1 MLSPPPYDPL
11 ELPRFSDP
19 RWEGEGGAGGPE
31 EEEEEEEEEDEGSA
45 RSFERSRIKALADER
60 EAVQKKTFTKWVNSH
75 LAGGSH
81 LGDLYSDLRDGR
93 LLLRLLEGLSGETLP
108 RPTRGRM
115 RIHCLENVE
124 KALRFLRE
132 QRVHLENVGSHDIV
146 DGNPRLTLGLVWTII
161 LRFQIQDISVETGD
175 TRERKSAKDALLAW
189 CQMKTAGYPNVN
201 VQNFTTSWRD
211 GLAFCA
217 LIHRHRPELLDVAS
231 LRGANALHNLQSAFA
246 VAERELGVTRLLD
259 PEDVA
264 VEQPDERSVLTY
276 VAALYHHFSRMKAL
290 AVEGKRVGKVRDGHG
305 VDRRTQGDGRGTG
318 EHRDGHTDG
327 WLEREQEEE
336 GVDRWTD
343 GRPARWTAEP
353 REAEGLAGRYEA
365 QAAELLGWIQR
376 SLLLLTDRRLPRGIP
391 GLQGQLQAF
400 SAYRTTEK
408 PPAGCGVCRKGFGG
422 PQVGFWDRPKGFGIP
437 PVGFGASP
445 GSQGGFWGP
454 SVDFGVSCCRFED
467 KGSLEVLLFSL
478 RSRLRANNQRQF
490 VPREGTHSADINR
503 AWERLEKAEHGRE
516 LALRSEL
523 LRQQHLEQLA
533 ARFHR
538 KAALRE
544 SWLGDNQRLVAQ
556 DNFGGS
562 LGGVE
567 AALRKHEAIE
577 SDIAAYGSRVR
588 AVTAVAAE
596 LEAERYHDMGGI
608 ATRRDHVVSLWEAL
622 RAQVAA
628 RRERLRAH
636 LELQRLLRDLE
647 HLMGWMEEME
657 VRLQSRDFGQ
667 HLSQVDDLLQIHAL
681 VEGDVAAQAERVRSV
696 GAAAERFLGEG
707 GGYRPCPPEQLRAR
721 VAALEL
727 RYRGLSALSAQRRL
741 RLERSRRLWKFLW
754 DAGEEEAW
762 MREQERLLRCP
773 ELGRDLPGALRMLSQ
788 LEAIR
793 GALGGRAGPLEQLL
807 ERGRELL
814 AQGAPDGA
822 AGSPAGSTGGSAGP
836 MEATPGSAGSAAGST
851 GSAKPAE
858 STAGAAA
865 KSPGPPGPPGPPNA
879 STGRAAGPVESPPA
893 STEGPSPSA
902 SRAAERP
909 DGSPQ
914 PPEGCPEPTPGCP
927 DPAAAVSRRIREL
940 ESLWAALPAL
950 ARARERRLRAAAG
963 RFQLDAEAA
972 EAEAWLVATAR
983 RVAGPELGHDERSAG
998 MLERRLRELQDE
1010 IRRRGPAL
1018 AALREQALPADAA
1031 DVPDVVP
1038 GLAERLAELERRHRE
1053 LEARAELRRLE
1064 LRDALGLFAARSE
1077 ADACALWVGEREQWL
1092 LSMEIPERIEDLEV
1106 VQQRFETLE
1115 PELAALAARVA
1126 SVGRVTQELQGSG
1139 DRNRES
1145 ARETWE
1151 QLRDRWE
1158 RFRALCERKKA
1169 ALTAA
1174 LNIQN
1179 FRLECH
1185 ETRGWMREKTA
1196 AIEATRALGR
1206 DLAGI
1211 TALQGKLS
1219 GMGRDLDAIQGKLR
1233 ELRAEG
1239 EKLQGEQPE
1248 RAPEIRE
1255 GLAGLEAEWDAL
1267 RRCHRSR
1274 EESLG
1279 QARRLQGFLRDLAAL
1294 QAWLSRTRAAAGSE
1308 DVPASLAEAEGS
1320 LRQHES
1326 LRTEISHYGADY
1338 RSARSAGREVTR
1350 GQTDP
1355 QSLSLLQRLEALD
1368 TDWEELGQVWEKR
1381 QRLLAQAV
1389 AFHVFL
1395 RDAKQVEGTLG
1406 KQEHTLAHTEMPG
1419 TVPGAEAAVRRLEEF
1434 LAALDTGAE
1443 RVRALTDTGRKL
1455 LDEGG
1460 VHAEKVRE
1468 TVESVESR
1476 HQKIRESAQ
1485 ELLGRLRD
1493 NWELQKFL
1501 QDGQELTLWLNE
1513 KLPVA
1518 RDVSYEGTRDLQGKW
1533 QKHQAFAAELAA
1545 NRGWLEA
1552 LEKDGEQ
1559 LARARPALAGQ
1570 VTAPRQELR
1579 ALWAQVEAAAAAKGR
1594 GLAEAARAESCA
1606 QACAGLRSWLAGVRA
1621 QLRSGH
1627 CGQDLTSVG
1636 VLLTRHQLLETQAAL
1651 REQEVGALRA
1661 QAGGLSPG
1669 HPRSA
1674 GVQEQ
1679 VRDLEQQFRELR
1691 EPLRER
1697 GRSLAAAR
1705 ELHQF
1710 RRDLEDELLWV
1721 QERQALAVST
1731 DHGKDLPS
1739 VQLLLQKN
1747 ETLQKELQGRER
1759 RVTELL
1765 ERGVPGAGVPG
1776 SGVPGGVPGGVPA
1789 LREAWRELRAQAA
1802 RRQRRLE
1809 AALAAQRFL
1818 RDAAAAEAW
1827 LGERELHMLAQDKA
1841 KDEPGAQAMLSR
1853 HLGLEQELRDYGGT
1867 VELLAEQGRA
1877 MAASGHPDG
1886 WGQPGDTPGT
1896 AGMVPVSRD
1905 TPVPCP
1911 SARCPLRSLR
1921 PLSPCALSVL
1931 CCPLSPPSERL
1942 RARAAQVQRLYAG
1955 LCHLAGERRATL
1967 QGHHRLCQ
1975 LRRDLDD
1982 LEQWISEREVV
1993 AASRELGQDF
2003 EHVTLLRDKF
2013 REFSRDTGGLG
2024 QERVDAANAAAAALI
2039 AGGHPERAAVAQWQ
2053 AGLNEAWAELLELVA
2068 TRAQELA
2075 AAHDLQRFR
2084 RDARQVLAQLR
2095 DKARQVPEELGR
2107 DLRAAEGLE
2116 RQHRAFEHDVQAL
2129 SAQVTAVQEAAGRL
2143 AAAYAGPR
2151 AEELRAQEGAVAT
2164 AWAELRGRC
2173 QRRRRLLGDTVE
2185 QFRFL
2190 RAARD
2195 LRLWMDGMQ
2204 LQLQARERPRDVTA
2218 AELLIQQ
2225 HQGLRAELEA
2235 REGSFGACV
2244 AAATALLQRG
2254 HHDADKLSQE
2264 LAELQERRRDIGE
2277 HWQDKL
2283 EWLQTVLEVLVFGRD
2298 AATAEAWL
2306 ASREPLARAPELGSS
2321 LAEAETLLKRH
2332 QSFQKAAA
2340 AWDERFAALSRL
2352 TTLEEKEQRRRQEE
2366 EEEAARKLQ
2375 PPEPPPAQ
2383 DEVGGTPPVV
2393 PPESRD
2399 GGGGGEVQRA
2409 PTPQSRPAEAP
2420 ALNGIRPDSATGQ
2433 VPNGAQEGG
2442 PGPGGVAATL
2452 PPRAPPPP
2460 ETLEGG
2466 LCRKQELEAPGKRA
2480 TNRSWQSLYCVL
2492 RGGALSVFKDAR
2504 GAGAGVPYHG
2514 EPPPL
2519 RGARCHPAT
2528 AYRKR
2533 KHVFRLGLSDGK
2545 EFLFQAKD
2553 EADMALWL
2561 RGIEAAAGAALGPG
2575 GAPGGLGGP
2584 WGSPKGMSRAL
2595 SLPPVPPPAEG
2606 APRPREPKE
2615 REKRFSFFKK
2625 NK

>member
-1 MLSPPPYDPL
+1 
-11 ELPRFSDP
+11 
-19 RWEGEGGAGGPE
+19 
-31 EEEEEEEEEDEGSA
+31 
-45 RSFERSRIKALADER
+45 ER

-75 LAGGSH
+75 LAQGSH

-217 LIHRHRPELLDVAS
+217 LIHRHRPELLDVES

-290 AVEGKRVGKVRDGHG
+290 AVEGKRVGKV
-305 VDRRTQGDGRGTG
+305 
-318 EHRDGHTDG
+318 
-327 WLEREQEEE
+327 LE
-336 GVDRWTD
+336 
-343 GRPARWTAEP
+343 AA

-408 PPAGCGVCRKGFGG
+408 PP
-422 PQVGFWDRPKGFGIP
+422 
-437 PVGFGASP
+437 
-445 GSQGGFWGP
+445 
-454 SVDFGVSCCRFED
+454 RFED

-544 SWLGDNQRLVAQ
+544 TWLGDNQRLVAQ

-562 LGGVE
+562 LAGVE

-696 GAAAERFLGEG
+696 GAAPLPCPP
-707 GGYRPCPPEQLRAR
+707 GYRPCPPEQLRAR

-727 RYRGLSALSAQRRL
+727 RYRGLSALSEQRRL

-793 GALGGRAGPLEQLL
+793 GALGGRAGPLQQLL

-822 AGSPAGSTGGSAGP
+822 AGCSGT
-836 MEATPGSAGSAAGST
+836 TPGS
-851 GSAKPAE
+851 
-858 STAGAAA
+858 
-865 KSPGPPGPPGPPNA
+865 
-879 STGRAAGPVESPPA
+879 V
-893 STEGPSPSA
+893 
-902 SRAAERP
+902 
-909 DGSPQ
+909 
-914 PPEGCPEPTPGCP
+914 
-927 DPAAAVSRRIREL
+927 EL

-950 ARARERRLRAAAG
+950 AGARERRLRAAAG
-963 RFQLDAEAA
+963 RFQLEAEAA
-972 EAEAWLVATAR
+972 EAEAWLAAAAR
-983 RVAGPELGHDERSAG
+983 RVAGPELCRDERSAG
-998 MLERRLRELQDE
+998 MLERRLRELQE
-1010 IRRRGPAL
+1010 ELRRRGPAL
-1018 AALREQALPADAA
+1018 AALREQALPGDAA

-1038 GLAERLAELERRHRE
+1038 GLLERLAELERRHRE
-1053 LEARAELRRLE
+1053 LEERAELRRLE

-1158 RFRALCERKKA
+1158 RFRALTERKKV

-1174 LNIQN
+1174 LNIHN

-1248 RAPEIRE
+1248 RAAEIRE
-1255 GLAGLEAEWDAL
+1255 GLAALEAEWDAL

-1338 RSARSAGREVTR
+1338 RSARAAGREVTR

-1368 TDWEELGQVWEKR
+1368 ADWEELGRVWEKR

-1406 KQEHTLAHTEMPG
+1406 KQEHTLAHTEMPS

-1434 LAALDTGAE
+1434 LATLDTGTE

-1455 LDEGG
+1455 LEEGSI
-1460 VHAEKVRE
+1460 HAEKVRE

-1552 LEKDGEQ
+1552 LEKVGTGEK
-1559 LARARPALAGQ
+1559 RGENGIWEG
-1570 VTAPRQELR
+1570 ELR

-1679 VRDLEQQFRELR
+1679 VRELEQQFRELR

-1721 QERQALAVST
+1721 QERQALAMST

-1765 ERGVPGAGVPG
+1765 ERGVPGPG
-1776 SGVPGGVPGGVPA
+1776 
-1789 LREAWRELRAQAA
+1789 AWRELRAQAA

-1818 RDAAAAEAW
+1818 CDAAAAEAW
-1827 LGERELHMLAQDKA
+1827 LGERELHMMAQDKA

-1886 WGQPGDTPGT
+1886 
-1896 AGMVPVSRD
+1896 
-1905 TPVPCP
+1905 
-1911 SARCPLRSLR
+1911 
-1921 PLSPCALSVL
+1921 
-1931 CCPLSPPSERL
+1931 ERL
-1942 RARAAQVQRLYAG
+1942 RARAAQLQRLYAG
-1955 LCHLAGERRATL
+1955 LCHLAGDRRATL

-2039 AGGHPERAAVAQWQ
+2039 SGGHPERAAVAQWQ

-2075 AAHDLQRFR
+2075 AAHELQRFR

-2095 DKARQVPEELGR
+2095 AKARQLPEELGR
-2107 DLRAAEGLE
+2107 DLRGAEGLE

-2151 AEELRAQEGAVAT
+2151 AEELRAQEGAVAA

-2173 QRRRRLLGDTVE
+2173 QRRRRLLGDSVE

-2195 LRLWMDGMQ
+2195 LRLWMDGVH

-2235 REGSFGACV
+2235 REGSFGSCV

-2254 HHDADKLSQE
+2254 HHEADKLSQE

-2277 HWQDKL
+2277 RWQDKL

-2352 TTLEEKEQRRRQEE
+2352 TT
-2366 EEEAARKLQ
+2366 
-2375 PPEPPPAQ
+2375 
-2383 DEVGGTPPVV
+2383 GGVPCVPTPP
-2393 PPESRD
+2393 
-2399 GGGGGEVQRA
+2399 RA
-2409 PTPQSRPAEAP
+2409 PPTPQSRPPEPP
-2420 ALNGIRPDSATGQ
+2420 ALNGIRPDGAAGQ
-2433 VPNGAQEGG
+2433 VTPPDPPNPGVTPRPLCGTPPQPPPPPQVPRGAQDGG
-2442 PGPGGVAATL
+2442 PGPGGGAATL
-2452 PPRAPPPP
+2452 PPRTPPPP
-2460 ETLEGG
+2460 ETLEGA
-2466 LCRKQELEAPGKRA
+2466 LSRKQELEAAGKRA
-2480 TNRSWQSLYCVL
+2480 ANRSWQSLYCVL
-2492 RGGALSVFKDAR
+2492 RGGVLSVFKDAR
-2504 GAGAGVPYHG
+2504 GAGAGVPWHG
-2514 EPPPL
+2514 ETPTPL
-2519 RGARCHPAT
+2519 RGARCQPAT

-2533 KHVFRLGLSDGK
+2533 KH
-2545 EFLFQAKD
+2545 
-2553 EADMALWL
+2553 ADMALWL

-2575 GAPGGLGGP
+2575 GPREGSGVPGGP
-2584 WGSPKGMSRAL
+2584 PKGMSRAL

-2606 APRPREPKE
+2606 APRAREPKE

>member
-1 MLSPPPYDPL
+1 MSCRGL
-11 ELPRFSDP
+11 
-19 RWEGEGGAGGPE
+19 
-31 EEEEEEEEEDEGSA
+31 SA
-45 RSFERSRIKALADER
+45 RRGRSADEHEAAQKEKGGSQVGFGVSDER

-75 LAGGSH
+75 LAQGSH

-93 LLLRLLEGLSGETLP
+93 LLLRLLEGLSGETLVRIWGSDP
-108 RPTRGRM
+108 PCPT
-115 RIHCLENVE
+115 
-124 KALRFLRE
+124 
-132 QRVHLENVGSHDIV
+132 
-146 DGNPRLTLGLVWTII
+146 
-161 LRFQIQDISVETGD
+161 
-175 TRERKSAKDALLAW
+175 
-189 CQMKTAGYPNVN
+189 
-201 VQNFTTSWRD
+201 
-211 GLAFCA
+211 
-217 LIHRHRPELLDVAS
+217 
-231 LRGANALHNLQSAFA
+231 
-246 VAERELGVTRLLD
+246 
-259 PEDVA
+259 DVA

-290 AVEGKRVGKVRDGHG
+290 AVEGKRVGKV
-305 VDRRTQGDGRGTG
+305 
-318 EHRDGHTDG
+318 
-327 WLEREQEEE
+327 LE
-336 GVDRWTD
+336 
-343 GRPARWTAEP
+343 AA

-408 PPAGCGVCRKGFGG
+408 PPR
-422 PQVGFWDRPKGFGIP
+422 
-437 PVGFGASP
+437 
-445 GSQGGFWGP
+445 
-454 SVDFGVSCCRFED
+454 
-467 KGSLEVLLFSL
+467 
-478 RSRLRANNQRQF
+478 
-490 VPREGTHSADINR
+490 
-503 AWERLEKAEHGRE
+503 
-516 LALRSEL
+516 
-523 LRQQHLEQLA
+523 
-533 ARFHR
+533 
-538 KAALRE
+538 
-544 SWLGDNQRLVAQ
+544 
-556 DNFGGS
+556 
-562 LGGVE
+562 
-567 AALRKHEAIE
+567 IE

-727 RYRGLSALSAQRRL
+727 RYRGLSALSEQRRL

-793 GALGGRAGPLEQLL
+793 GLRLSIPGILGH
-807 ERGRELL
+807 
-814 AQGAPDGA
+814 
-822 AGSPAGSTGGSAGP
+822 
-836 MEATPGSAGSAAGST
+836 
-851 GSAKPAE
+851 
-858 STAGAAA
+858 
-865 KSPGPPGPPGPPNA
+865 
-879 STGRAAGPVESPPA
+879 
-893 STEGPSPSA
+893 
-902 SRAAERP
+902 
-909 DGSPQ
+909 
-914 PPEGCPEPTPGCP
+914 
-927 DPAAAVSRRIREL
+927 SRRSR
-940 ESLWAALPAL
+940 
-950 ARARERRLRAAAG
+950 
-963 RFQLDAEAA
+963 
-972 EAEAWLVATAR
+972 
-983 RVAGPELGHDERSAG
+983 
-998 MLERRLRELQDE
+998 
-1010 IRRRGPAL
+1010 
-1018 AALREQALPADAA
+1018 
-1031 DVPDVVP
+1031 
-1038 GLAERLAELERRHRE
+1038 
-1053 LEARAELRRLE
+1053 
-1064 LRDALGLFAARSE
+1064 
-1077 ADACALWVGEREQWL
+1077 
-1092 LSMEIPERIEDLEV
+1092 
-1106 VQQRFETLE
+1106 RFETLE

-1158 RFRALCERKKA
+1158 RFRALAERKKV

-1174 LNIQN
+1174 LNIHN

-1233 ELRAEG
+1233 ELRAEA

-1338 RSARSAGREVTR
+1338 RSARAAGREVTR
-1350 GQTDP
+1350 GQADP

-1368 TDWEELGQVWEKR
+1368 ADWEELGRVWEKR

-1434 LAALDTGAE
+1434 LAALDTGTE

-1455 LDEGG
+1455 LEEGG

-1476 HQKIRESAQ
+1476 
-1485 ELLGRLRD
+1485 
-1493 NWELQKFL
+1493 
-1501 QDGQELTLWLNE
+1501 
-1513 KLPVA
+1513 
-1518 RDVSYEGTRDLQGKW
+1518 SYEGTRDLQGKW

-1636 VLLTRHQLLETQAAL
+1636 VLLTRHQ
-1651 REQEVGALRA
+1651 
-1661 QAGGLSPG
+1661 
-1669 HPRSA
+1669 
-1674 GVQEQ
+1674 
-1679 VRDLEQQFRELR
+1679 
-1691 EPLRER
+1691 
-1697 GRSLAAAR
+1697 
-1705 ELHQF
+1705 
-1710 RRDLEDELLWV
+1710 
-1721 QERQALAVST
+1721 
-1731 DHGKDLPS
+1731 
-1739 VQLLLQKN
+1739 
-1747 ETLQKELQGRER
+1747 
-1759 RVTELL
+1759 
-1765 ERGVPGAGVPG
+1765 
-1776 SGVPGGVPGGVPA
+1776 
-1789 LREAWRELRAQAA
+1789 
-1802 RRQRRLE
+1802 
-1809 AALAAQRFL
+1809 
-1818 RDAAAAEAW
+1818 
-1827 LGERELHMLAQDKA
+1827 
-1841 KDEPGAQAMLSR
+1841 DEPGAQAMLSR

-1886 WGQPGDTPGT
+1886 
-1896 AGMVPVSRD
+1896 
-1905 TPVPCP
+1905 
-1911 SARCPLRSLR
+1911 
-1921 PLSPCALSVL
+1921 
-1931 CCPLSPPSERL
+1931 ERL
-1942 RARAAQVQRLYAG
+1942 RARAAQLQRLYAG
-1955 LCHLAGERRATL
+1955 LCHLAEERRATL

-2003 EHVTLLRDKF
+2003 EHVT
-2013 REFSRDTGGLG
+2013 
-2024 QERVDAANAAAAALI
+2024 
-2039 AGGHPERAAVAQWQ
+2039 
-2053 AGLNEAWAELLELVA
+2053 
-2068 TRAQELA
+2068 
-2075 AAHDLQRFR
+2075 
-2084 RDARQVLAQLR
+2084 
-2095 DKARQVPEELGR
+2095 
-2107 DLRAAEGLE
+2107 
-2116 RQHRAFEHDVQAL
+2116 
-2129 SAQVTAVQEAAGRL
+2129 
-2143 AAAYAGPR
+2143 
-2151 AEELRAQEGAVAT
+2151 EGAVAA

-2173 QRRRRLLGDTVE
+2173 QRRRRLLGDSVE

-2195 LRLWMDGMQ
+2195 LRLWMDGVH
-2204 LQLQARERPRDVTA
+2204 LQLQ
-2218 AELLIQQ
+2218 
-2225 HQGLRAELEA
+2225 
-2235 REGSFGACV
+2235 
-2244 AAATALLQRG
+2244 
-2254 HHDADKLSQE
+2254 LSQE

-2277 HWQDKL
+2277 RWQDKL

-2340 AWDERFAALSRL
+2340 AWDER
-2352 TTLEEKEQRRRQEE
+2352 
-2366 EEEAARKLQ
+2366 
-2375 PPEPPPAQ
+2375 
-2383 DEVGGTPPVV
+2383 
-2393 PPESRD
+2393 
-2399 GGGGGEVQRA
+2399 
-2409 PTPQSRPAEAP
+2409 
-2420 ALNGIRPDSATGQ
+2420 
-2433 VPNGAQEGG
+2433 GAQEGG
-2442 PGPGGVAATL
+2442 PGPGGGAATL
-2452 PPRAPPPP
+2452 PPRAPPQP
-2460 ETLEGG
+2460 ETLEGT
-2466 LCRKQELEAPGKRA
+2466 LSRKQELEAAGKRA
-2480 TNRSWQSLYCVL
+2480 ANRSWQSLYCVL
-2492 RGGALSVFKDAR
+2492 RGGVLSVFKDAR
-2504 GAGAGVPYHG
+2504 GAGAGVPWHG
-2514 EPPPL
+2514 EPPAPL
-2519 RGARCHPAT
+2519 RGARCQPAT

-2533 KHVFRLGLSDGK
+2533 KH
-2545 EFLFQAKD
+2545 
-2553 EADMALWL
+2553 ADMALWL

-2575 GAPGGLGGP
+2575 GPREGPGVPGGP
-2584 WGSPKGMSRAL
+2584 PKGMSRAL

-2606 APRPREPKE
+2606 APRAREPKE

>member
-1 MLSPPPYDPL
+1 MKLDEEFGLPPELSQRRRPLPKFGGPRGRHVVPPPLGPPGAAAVQRPPL
-11 ELPRFSDP
+11 GGGGGR
-19 RWEGEGGAGGPE
+19 GGA

-45 RSFERSRIKALADER
+45 RRFERSRIKALADER

-75 LAGGSH
+75 LAGGAH

-217 LIHRHRPELLDVAS
+217 LIHRHRPELLDVGS
-231 LRGANALHNLQSAFA
+231 LRGANALHNLQSAFG

-290 AVEGKRVGKVRDGHG
+290 AVEGKRVGKV
-305 VDRRTQGDGRGTG
+305 
-318 EHRDGHTDG
+318 
-327 WLEREQEEE
+327 LE
-336 GVDRWTD
+336 
-343 GRPARWTAEP
+343 AA

-376 SLLLLTDRRLPRGIP
+376 SLGLLTDRRLPRGIP

-408 PPAGCGVCRKGFGG
+408 PP
-422 PQVGFWDRPKGFGIP
+422 
-437 PVGFGASP
+437 
-445 GSQGGFWGP
+445 
-454 SVDFGVSCCRFED
+454 RFED

-544 SWLGDNQRLVAQ
+544 TWLGDNQRLVAQ

-793 GALGGRAGPLEQLL
+793 GALGGRAGPLQQLL

-814 AQGAPDGA
+814 AQGAPDGSA
-822 AGSPAGSTGGSAGP
+822 PGSVESTSGSVESTPGS
-836 MEATPGSAGSAAGST
+836 MESTPGSMESTPGSAGSAAGSMG
-851 GSAKPAE
+851 GSKPAE
-858 STAGAAA
+858 SAAG
-865 KSPGPPGPPGPPNA
+865 STSRSTEGPPESKNA
-879 STGRAAGPVESPPA
+879 SLESPPA
-893 STEGPSPSA
+893 STGGPSPS
-902 SRAAERP
+902 STRPSERP
-909 DGSPQ
+909 DGSTEPTGA
-914 PPEGCPEPTPGCP
+914 PTARPEGPPGPAPGCP

-950 ARARERRLRAAAG
+950 AGARERRLRAAAG

-972 EAEAWLVATAR
+972 EAEAWLAAAAR
-983 RVAGPELGHDERSAG
+983 RVAAPELGHDERSAG

-1010 IRRRGPAL
+1010 MRRRGPAL
-1018 AALREQALPADAA
+1018 AALREQAVPGDAA
-1031 DVPDVVP
+1031 ELPDVVVP

-1053 LEARAELRRLE
+1053 LEERAELRRLE

-1126 SVGRVTQELQGSG
+1126 SVGRVTEELRGSG
-1139 DRNRES
+1139 DRNRDS
-1145 ARETWE
+1145 ARDTWE

-1158 RFRALCERKKA
+1158 RFRALAERKKV

-1174 LNIQN
+1174 LNIHN

-1211 TALQGKLS
+1211 TALQAKLS

-1239 EKLQGEQPE
+1239 EKLQREQPE
-1248 RAPEIRE
+1248 RAPEIGE
-1255 GLAGLEAEWDAL
+1255 ELAALEAEWDAL

-1338 RSARSAGREVTR
+1338 RSARAAGREVTR
-1350 GQTDP
+1350 GQTDA

-1368 TDWEELGQVWEKR
+1368 ADWEELGRVWEKR

-1406 KQEHTLAHTEMPG
+1406 KQEHTLAHTEMPS

-1434 LAALDTGAE
+1434 LAALDTGTE

-1460 VHAEKVRE
+1460 VHVEKVRE

-1679 VRDLEQQFRELR
+1679 VRELEQQFRELR

-1721 QERQALAVST
+1721 QERQALAMST

-1759 RVTELL
+1759 RVSELL
-1765 ERGVPGAGVPG
+1765 EREALPGPGLPEPGVPDGVPGGVPEP
-1776 SGVPGGVPGGVPA
+1776 GVPGGVPGGVAA
-1789 LREAWRELRAQAA
+1789 LREAWKELRAQVE

-1877 MAASGHPDG
+1877 MAGSGHPDG
-1886 WGQPGDTPGT
+1886 
-1896 AGMVPVSRD
+1896 
-1905 TPVPCP
+1905 
-1911 SARCPLRSLR
+1911 
-1921 PLSPCALSVL
+1921 
-1931 CCPLSPPSERL
+1931 ERL
-1942 RARAAQVQRLYAG
+1942 RARAAQLQRLHAG

-2039 AGGHPERAAVAQWQ
+2039 SGGHPERAAVAQWQ

-2084 RDARQVLAQLR
+2084 RDARQVLEQLR
-2095 DKARQVPEELGR
+2095 AKARQVPEELGR
-2107 DLRAAEGLE
+2107 DLRGAEGLE

-2129 SAQVTAVQEAAGRL
+2129 SVQVSAVQESASRL

-2151 AEELRAQEGAVAT
+2151 AEELRAQEGAVAA

-2173 QRRRRLLGDTVE
+2173 QRRRRLLGDSVE

-2195 LRLWMDGMQ
+2195 LRLWMDGVQ

-2235 REGSFGACV
+2235 REGSFGAAV

-2277 HWQDKL
+2277 RWQDKL

-2340 AWDERFAALSRL
+2340 AWEERFAALSRL
-2352 TTLEEKEQRRRQEE
+2352 TTLEEKERRRRQQE

-2383 DEVGGTPPVV
+2383 AQLGGTPPVV
-2393 PPESRD
+2393 PPESQD
-2399 GGGGGEVQRA
+2399 GGGGGEGPRA
-2409 PTPQSRPAEAP
+2409 TPTPQSRPPEPP
-2420 ALNGIRPDSATGQ
+2420 ALNGIRPDGAAGQ
-2433 VPNGAQEGG
+2433 VPKATQEGG
-2442 PGPGGVAATL
+2442 PGPGGGAATL
-2452 PPRAPPPP
+2452 PPRAPPRPRPSRGAVP
-2460 ETLEGG
+2460 ETGAGG
-2466 LCRKQELEAPGKRA
+2466 ARQESHQQVVAEP
-2480 TNRSWQSLYCVL
+2480 VL
-2492 RGGALSVFKDAR
+2492 RAAGGGPERVQGR
-2504 GAGAGVPYHG
+2504 AGGWGGGPVPRRAPHPPCAGPAAS
-2514 EPPPL
+2514 PPP
-2519 RGARCHPAT
+2519 PT
-2528 AYRKR
+2528 AN
-2533 KHVFRLGLSDGK
+2533 GNTSSG
-2545 EFLFQAKD
+2545 
-2553 EADMALWL
+2553 
-2561 RGIEAAAGAALGPG
+2561 
-2575 GAPGGLGGP
+2575 
-2584 WGSPKGMSRAL
+2584 WG
-2595 SLPPVPPPAEG
+2595 
-2606 APRPREPKE
+2606 
-2615 REKRFSFFKK
+2615 
-2625 NK
+2625 

>member
-290 AVEGKRVGKVRDGHG
+290 AVEGKRVGKV
-305 VDRRTQGDGRGTG
+305 
-318 EHRDGHTDG
+318 
-327 WLEREQEEE
+327 LE
-336 GVDRWTD
+336 
-343 GRPARWTAEP
+343 AA

-408 PPAGCGVCRKGFGG
+408 PP
-422 PQVGFWDRPKGFGIP
+422 
-437 PVGFGASP
+437 
-445 GSQGGFWGP
+445 
-454 SVDFGVSCCRFED
+454 RFED

-490 VPREGTHSADINR
+490 VPREGTHSTDINR

-836 MEATPGSAGSAAGST
+836 LEATPGSAGSAAGST

-865 KSPGPPGPPGPPNA
+865 KSPGPPGPKNA

-902 SRAAERP
+902 SRPAGRP
-909 DGSPQ
+909 DGSPE

-1368 TDWEELGQVWEKR
+1368 ADWEELGRVWEKR

-1721 QERQALAVST
+1721 QERQALALST

-1776 SGVPGGVPGGVPA
+1776 WGVPGGVPGGVPA

-1818 RDAAAAEAW
+1818 CDAAAAEAW

-1886 WGQPGDTPGT
+1886 
-1896 AGMVPVSRD
+1896 
-1905 TPVPCP
+1905 
-1911 SARCPLRSLR
+1911 
-1921 PLSPCALSVL
+1921 
-1931 CCPLSPPSERL
+1931 ERL

-2151 AEELRAQEGAVAT
+2151 AEELRAQEGAVAA

-2277 HWQDKL
+2277 RWQDKL

-2352 TTLEEKEQRRRQEE
+2352 TTLEEKERRRRQE

-2420 ALNGIRPDSATGQ
+2420 ALNGIRPDSAAGQ

-2514 EPPPL
+2514 EPPTPL

-2575 GAPGGLGGP
+2575 VPREGSGVPGGP
-2584 WGSPKGMSRAL
+2584 PKGMSRAL

>member
-1 MLSPPPYDPL
+1 
-11 ELPRFSDP
+11 
-19 RWEGEGGAGGPE
+19 
-31 EEEEEEEEEDEGSA
+31 
-45 RSFERSRIKALADER
+45 
-60 EAVQKKTFTKWVNSH
+60 
-75 LAGGSH
+75 
-81 LGDLYSDLRDGR
+81 
-93 LLLRLLEGLSGETLP
+93 
-108 RPTRGRM
+108 
-115 RIHCLENVE
+115 
-124 KALRFLRE
+124 
-132 QRVHLENVGSHDIV
+132 
-146 DGNPRLTLGLVWTII
+146 
-161 LRFQIQDISVETGD
+161 
-175 TRERKSAKDALLAW
+175 
-189 CQMKTAGYPNVN
+189 
-201 VQNFTTSWRD
+201 
-211 GLAFCA
+211 
-217 LIHRHRPELLDVAS
+217 
-231 LRGANALHNLQSAFA
+231 
-246 VAERELGVTRLLD
+246 
-259 PEDVA
+259 
-264 VEQPDERSVLTY
+264 
-276 VAALYHHFSRMKAL
+276 
-290 AVEGKRVGKVRDGHG
+290 
-305 VDRRTQGDGRGTG
+305 
-318 EHRDGHTDG
+318 
-327 WLEREQEEE
+327 
-336 GVDRWTD
+336 
-343 GRPARWTAEP
+343 
-353 REAEGLAGRYEA
+353 
-365 QAAELLGWIQR
+365 
-376 SLLLLTDRRLPRGIP
+376 
-391 GLQGQLQAF
+391 
-400 SAYRTTEK
+400 
-408 PPAGCGVCRKGFGG
+408 
-422 PQVGFWDRPKGFGIP
+422 
-437 PVGFGASP
+437 
-445 GSQGGFWGP
+445 
-454 SVDFGVSCCRFED
+454 
-467 KGSLEVLLFSL
+467 
-478 RSRLRANNQRQF
+478 
-490 VPREGTHSADINR
+490 
-503 AWERLEKAEHGRE
+503 
-516 LALRSEL
+516 
-523 LRQQHLEQLA
+523 
-533 ARFHR
+533 
-538 KAALRE
+538 
-544 SWLGDNQRLVAQ
+544 
-556 DNFGGS
+556 
-562 LGGVE
+562 
-567 AALRKHEAIE
+567 
-577 SDIAAYGSRVR
+577 
-588 AVTAVAAE
+588 
-596 LEAERYHDMGGI
+596 
-608 ATRRDHVVSLWEAL
+608 
-622 RAQVAA
+622 
-628 RRERLRAH
+628 
-636 LELQRLLRDLE
+636 
-647 HLMGWMEEME
+647 
-657 VRLQSRDFGQ
+657 
-667 HLSQVDDLLQIHAL
+667 
-681 VEGDVAAQAERVRSV
+681 
-696 GAAAERFLGEG
+696 
-707 GGYRPCPPEQLRAR
+707 
-721 VAALEL
+721 
-727 RYRGLSALSAQRRL
+727 
-741 RLERSRRLWKFLW
+741 
-754 DAGEEEAW
+754 
-762 MREQERLLRCP
+762 
-773 ELGRDLPGALRMLSQ
+773 
-788 LEAIR
+788 
-793 GALGGRAGPLEQLL
+793 
-807 ERGRELL
+807 
-814 AQGAPDGA
+814 
-822 AGSPAGSTGGSAGP
+822 
-836 MEATPGSAGSAAGST
+836 
-851 GSAKPAE
+851 
-858 STAGAAA
+858 
-865 KSPGPPGPPGPPNA
+865 
-879 STGRAAGPVESPPA
+879 
-893 STEGPSPSA
+893 
-902 SRAAERP
+902 
-909 DGSPQ
+909 
-914 PPEGCPEPTPGCP
+914 
-927 DPAAAVSRRIREL
+927 
-940 ESLWAALPAL
+940 
-950 ARARERRLRAAAG
+950 
-963 RFQLDAEAA
+963 
-972 EAEAWLVATAR
+972 
-983 RVAGPELGHDERSAG
+983 
-998 MLERRLRELQDE
+998 
-1010 IRRRGPAL
+1010 
-1018 AALREQALPADAA
+1018 
-1031 DVPDVVP
+1031 
-1038 GLAERLAELERRHRE
+1038 
-1053 LEARAELRRLE
+1053 
-1064 LRDALGLFAARSE
+1064 
-1077 ADACALWVGEREQWL
+1077 
-1092 LSMEIPERIEDLEV
+1092 
-1106 VQQRFETLE
+1106 
-1115 PELAALAARVA
+1115 
-1126 SVGRVTQELQGSG
+1126 
-1139 DRNRES
+1139 
-1145 ARETWE
+1145 
-1151 QLRDRWE
+1151 
-1158 RFRALCERKKA
+1158 
-1169 ALTAA
+1169 
-1174 LNIQN
+1174 
-1179 FRLECH
+1179 
-1185 ETRGWMREKTA
+1185 
-1196 AIEATRALGR
+1196 
-1206 DLAGI
+1206 
-1211 TALQGKLS
+1211 
-1219 GMGRDLDAIQGKLR
+1219 KLR

-1368 TDWEELGQVWEKR
+1368 ADWEELGRVWEKR

-1606 QACAGLRSWLAGVRA
+1606 QACAGLRSWLAGVCA

-1691 EPLRER
+1691 EPLQER

-1765 ERGVPGAGVPG
+1765 ERGVPGSGVPG
-1776 SGVPGGVPGGVPA
+1776 SGVPGGVPA

-1802 RRQRRLE
+1802 RRQRSLE

-1886 WGQPGDTPGT
+1886 
-1896 AGMVPVSRD
+1896 
-1905 TPVPCP
+1905 
-1911 SARCPLRSLR
+1911 
-1921 PLSPCALSVL
+1921 
-1931 CCPLSPPSERL
+1931 ERL

-2151 AEELRAQEGAVAT
+2151 AEELRAQEGAVAA

-2244 AAATALLQRG
+2244 AAATVLLQRG

-2264 LAELQERRRDIGE
+2264 LQELQERRRDIGE
-2277 HWQDKL
+2277 RWQDKL
-2283 EWLQTVLEVLVFGRD
+2283 EWLQTGEMLEVLVFGRD

-2352 TTLEEKEQRRRQEE
+2352 TTLEEKERRRRQE

-2393 PPESRD
+2393 PPETPPQVLAEPGLCPGGVMGSETPRD
-2399 GGGGGEVQRA
+2399 PPV
-2409 PTPQSRPAEAP
+2409 TP
-2420 ALNGIRPDSATGQ
+2420 
-2433 VPNGAQEGG
+2433 
-2442 PGPGGVAATL
+2442 PGPG
-2452 PPRAPPPP
+2452 RAWAVSWRETPHDPPP
-2460 ETLEGG
+2460 G
-2466 LCRKQELEAPGKRA
+2466 LCPGG
-2480 TNRSWQSLYCVL
+2480 SLYCVL
-2492 RGGALSVFKDAR
+2492 RGGTLSVFKDAR

-2514 EPPPL
+2514 EPPTPL

-2575 GAPGGLGGP
+2575 VPREGSGVPGGP
-2584 WGSPKGMSRAL
+2584 PKGMSRAL

>member
-19 RWEGEGGAGGPE
+19 RWDGEGGAGGPE
-31 EEEEEEEEEDEGSA
+31 EEEEEEDEGSA
-45 RSFERSRIKALADER
+45 RRFERSRIKALADER

-75 LAGGSH
+75 LAQGSH

-217 LIHRHRPELLDVAS
+217 LIHRHRPELLDVES

-290 AVEGKRVGKVRDGHG
+290 AVEGKRVGKV
-305 VDRRTQGDGRGTG
+305 
-318 EHRDGHTDG
+318 
-327 WLEREQEEE
+327 LE
-336 GVDRWTD
+336 
-343 GRPARWTAEP
+343 AA

-408 PPAGCGVCRKGFGG
+408 PP
-422 PQVGFWDRPKGFGIP
+422 
-437 PVGFGASP
+437 
-445 GSQGGFWGP
+445 
-454 SVDFGVSCCRFED
+454 RFED

-544 SWLGDNQRLVAQ
+544 TWLGDNQRLVAQ

-562 LGGVE
+562 LAGVE

-727 RYRGLSALSAQRRL
+727 RYRGLSALSEQRRL

-793 GALGGRAGPLEQLL
+793 GALGGRAGPLQQLL

-814 AQGAPDGA
+814 AQ
-822 AGSPAGSTGGSAGP
+822 S
-836 MEATPGSAGSAAGST
+836 
-851 GSAKPAE
+851 
-858 STAGAAA
+858 
-865 KSPGPPGPPGPPNA
+865 
-879 STGRAAGPVESPPA
+879 
-893 STEGPSPSA
+893 
-902 SRAAERP
+902 
-909 DGSPQ
+909 
-914 PPEGCPEPTPGCP
+914 P

-950 ARARERRLRAAAG
+950 AGARERRLRAAAG
-963 RFQLDAEAA
+963 RFQLEAEAA
-972 EAEAWLVATAR
+972 EAEAWLAAAAR
-983 RVAGPELGHDERSAG
+983 RVAAPELGHDERSAG

-1010 IRRRGPAL
+1010 LRRRGPAL
-1018 AALREQALPADAA
+1018 AALREQALPGGAA
-1031 DVPDVVP
+1031 DVPDAVP

-1053 LEARAELRRLE
+1053 LEERAELRRLE

-1158 RFRALCERKKA
+1158 RFRALAERKKV

-1174 LNIQN
+1174 LNIHN

-1233 ELRAEG
+1233 ELRAEA

-1338 RSARSAGREVTR
+1338 RSARAAGREVTR
-1350 GQTDP
+1350 GQADP

-1368 TDWEELGQVWEKR
+1368 ADWEELGRVWEKR

-1434 LAALDTGAE
+1434 LAALDTGTE

-1455 LDEGG
+1455 LEEGG

-1679 VRDLEQQFRELR
+1679 VRELEQQFRELR

-1721 QERQALAVST
+1721 QERQALAMST

-1759 RVTELL
+1759 RVMELL
-1765 ERGVPGAGVPG
+1765 ERGLPGP
-1776 SGVPGGVPGGVPA
+1776 GVPGGVPGGVPV

-1886 WGQPGDTPGT
+1886 
-1896 AGMVPVSRD
+1896 
-1905 TPVPCP
+1905 
-1911 SARCPLRSLR
+1911 
-1921 PLSPCALSVL
+1921 
-1931 CCPLSPPSERL
+1931 ERL
-1942 RARAAQVQRLYAG
+1942 RARAAQLQRLYAG
-1955 LCHLAGERRATL
+1955 LCHLAEERRATL

-2003 EHVTLLRDKF
+2003 EHVTVRGHGGDTGTVTLLRDKF

-2039 AGGHPERAAVAQWQ
+2039 SGGHPERAAVAQWQ
-2053 AGLNEAWAELLELVA
+2053 AALNEAWAELLELVA

-2095 DKARQVPEELGR
+2095 AKARQLPEELGR

-2143 AAAYAGPR
+2143 SHLCHVTPVTPVSCPTCPQVMAVTAVQEAAGRLAAAYAGPR
-2151 AEELRAQEGAVAT
+2151 AEELRAQEGAVAA

-2173 QRRRRLLGDTVE
+2173 QRRRRLLGDSVE

-2195 LRLWMDGMQ
+2195 LRLWMDGVH

-2254 HHDADKLSQE
+2254 HHEADKLSQE

-2277 HWQDKL
+2277 RWQDKL

-2340 AWDERFAALSRL
+2340 AWDERFAALGRL
-2352 TTLEEKEQRRRQEE
+2352 TTLEEKERRRRQEE
-2366 EEEAARKLQ
+2366 EEEEARKLQ

-2383 DEVGGTPPVV
+2383 AESR
-2393 PPESRD
+2393 PPE
-2399 GGGGGEVQRA
+2399 
-2409 PTPQSRPAEAP
+2409 PP
-2420 ALNGIRPDSATGQ
+2420 ALNGIRPDGAAGQ
-2433 VPNGAQEGG
+2433 
-2442 PGPGGVAATL
+2442 
-2452 PPRAPPPP
+2452 P
-2460 ETLEGG
+2460 ETLEGT
-2466 LCRKQELEAPGKRA
+2466 LSRKQELEAAGKRA
-2480 TNRSWQSLYCVL
+2480 ANSL
-2492 RGGALSVFKDAR
+2492 GAFF
-2504 GAGAGVPYHG
+2504 GT
-2514 EPPPL
+2514 PP
-2519 RGARCHPAT
+2519 T
-2528 AYRKR
+2528 
-2533 KHVFRLGLSDGK
+2533 
-2545 EFLFQAKD
+2545 
-2553 EADMALWL
+2553 
-2561 RGIEAAAGAALGPG
+2561 I
-2575 GAPGGLGGP
+2575 LGG
-2584 WGSPKGMSRAL
+2584 
-2595 SLPPVPPPAEG
+2595 VQV
-2606 APRPREPKE
+2606 
-2615 REKRFSFFKK
+2615 
-2625 NK
+2625 

>member
-1 MLSPPPYDPL
+1 MGEQPQKMGKGARKWWELHQEYERIPKMGMGNLKIGEIDPKN
-11 ELPRFSDP
+11 
-19 RWEGEGGAGGPE
+19 GE
-31 EEEEEEEEEDEGSA
+31 
-45 RSFERSRIKALADER
+45 IYER

-75 LAGGSH
+75 LAQGSH

-217 LIHRHRPELLDVAS
+217 LIHRHRPELLDVES

-290 AVEGKRVGKVRDGHG
+290 AVEGKRVGKV
-305 VDRRTQGDGRGTG
+305 
-318 EHRDGHTDG
+318 
-327 WLEREQEEE
+327 LE
-336 GVDRWTD
+336 
-343 GRPARWTAEP
+343 AA

-408 PPAGCGVCRKGFGG
+408 PP
-422 PQVGFWDRPKGFGIP
+422 
-437 PVGFGASP
+437 
-445 GSQGGFWGP
+445 
-454 SVDFGVSCCRFED
+454 RFED

-544 SWLGDNQRLVAQ
+544 TWLGDNQRLVAQ

-562 LGGVE
+562 LAGVE

-727 RYRGLSALSAQRRL
+727 RYRGLSALSEQRRL

-793 GALGGRAGPLEQLL
+793 GALGGR
-807 ERGRELL
+807 
-814 AQGAPDGA
+814 
-822 AGSPAGSTGGSAGP
+822 
-836 MEATPGSAGSAAGST
+836 
-851 GSAKPAE
+851 
-858 STAGAAA
+858 
-865 KSPGPPGPPGPPNA
+865 GPPGAAPG
-879 STGRAAGPVESPPA
+879 S
-893 STEGPSPSA
+893 
-902 SRAAERP
+902 
-909 DGSPQ
+909 
-914 PPEGCPEPTPGCP
+914 P

-950 ARARERRLRAAAG
+950 AGARERRLRAAAG
-963 RFQLDAEAA
+963 RFQLEAEAA
-972 EAEAWLVATAR
+972 EAEAWLAAAAR
-983 RVAGPELGHDERSAG
+983 RVAGPELCRDERSAG
-998 MLERRLRELQDE
+998 MLERRLRELQE
-1010 IRRRGPAL
+1010 ELRRRGPAL
-1018 AALREQALPADAA
+1018 AALREQALPGDAA

-1038 GLAERLAELERRHRE
+1038 GLLERLAELERRHRE
-1053 LEARAELRRLE
+1053 LEERAELRRLE

-1126 SVGRVTQELQGSG
+1126 SVGRMDSPGQILSPGSVPPCP
-1139 DRNRES
+1139 DP
-1145 ARETWE
+1145 ARS
-1151 QLRDRWE
+1151 RWE
-1158 RFRALCERKKA
+1158 RFRALTERKKV

-1174 LNIQN
+1174 LNIHN

-1248 RAPEIRE
+1248 RAAEIRE
-1255 GLAGLEAEWDAL
+1255 GLAALEAEWDAL

-1338 RSARSAGREVTR
+1338 RSARAAGREVTR

-1368 TDWEELGQVWEKR
+1368 ADWEELGRVWEKR

-1406 KQEHTLAHTEMPG
+1406 KQEHTLAHTEMPS

-1434 LAALDTGAE
+1434 LATLDTGTE

-1455 LDEGG
+1455 LEEGSI
-1460 VHAEKVRE
+1460 HAEKVRE

-1552 LEKDGEQ
+1552 LEKVGTGEK
-1559 LARARPALAGQ
+1559 RG
-1570 VTAPRQELR
+1570 ENGIWEGLR

-1636 VLLTRHQLLETQAAL
+1636 VLLTRCWRRRRRCGSRRWGLCG
-1651 REQEVGALRA
+1651 RRP
-1661 QAGGLSPG
+1661 GGS
-1669 HPRSA
+1669 
-1674 GVQEQ
+1674 
-1679 VRDLEQQFRELR
+1679 FRELR

-1721 QERQALAVST
+1721 QERQALAMST

-1765 ERGVPGAGVPG
+1765 ERGVPGPGVLG
-1776 SGVPGGVPGGVPA
+1776 SGVPGGVPGGVPV

-1818 RDAAAAEAW
+1818 CDAAAAEAW
-1827 LGERELHMLAQDKA
+1827 LGERELHMMAQDKA

-1886 WGQPGDTPGT
+1886 
-1896 AGMVPVSRD
+1896 
-1905 TPVPCP
+1905 
-1911 SARCPLRSLR
+1911 
-1921 PLSPCALSVL
+1921 
-1931 CCPLSPPSERL
+1931 ERL
-1942 RARAAQVQRLYAG
+1942 RARAAQLQRLYAG
-1955 LCHLAGERRATL
+1955 LCHLAGDRRATL

-2039 AGGHPERAAVAQWQ
+2039 SGGHPERAAVAQWQ

-2075 AAHDLQRFR
+2075 AAHELQRFR

-2095 DKARQVPEELGR
+2095 AKARQLPEELGR
-2107 DLRAAEGLE
+2107 DLRGAEGLE

-2151 AEELRAQEGAVAT
+2151 AEELRAQEGAVAA

-2173 QRRRRLLGDTVE
+2173 QRRRRLLGDSVE

-2195 LRLWMDGMQ
+2195 LRLWMDGVH

-2235 REGSFGACV
+2235 REGSFGSCV

-2254 HHDADKLSQE
+2254 HHEADKE

-2277 HWQDKL
+2277 RWQDKL

-2352 TTLEEKEQRRRQEE
+2352 TTKEQRRRQEE
-2366 EEEAARKLQ
+2366 EEEEARKLQ

-2383 DEVGGTPPVV
+2383 AEVGGTPPVV
-2393 PPESRD
+2393 PPQSQD
-2399 GGGGGEVQRA
+2399 GGGGV
-2409 PTPQSRPAEAP
+2409 
-2420 ALNGIRPDSATGQ
+2420 IW
-2433 VPNGAQEGG
+2433 GG
-2442 PGPGGVAATL
+2442 SGGDRGVS
-2452 PPRAPPPP
+2452 PVSPPPP
-2460 ETLEGG
+2460 GPPPRPRAAHRSPPPSTGSAPTAPRARGCALGG
-2466 LCRKQELEAPGKRA
+2466 WGSPEPPVPP
-2480 TNRSWQSLYCVL
+2480 RSWQSLYCVL
-2492 RGGALSVFKDAR
+2492 RGGVLSVFKDAR
-2504 GAGAGVPYHG
+2504 GAGAGVPWHG
-2514 EPPPL
+2514 ETPTPL
-2519 RGARCHPAT
+2519 RGARCQPAT

-2533 KHVFRLGLSDGK
+2533 KHVFRLGYGENGGMGGK
-2545 EFLFQAKD
+2545 MGEMGGKWGENGGENGEEWGGNGGENWGGWGENGGKL
-2553 EADMALWL
+2553 
-2561 RGIEAAAGAALGPG
+2561 GAEWGENG
-2575 GAPGGLGGP
+2575 GKLGGEL
-2584 WGSPKGMSRAL
+2584 GENGGDGGKLGGELGGNGGENGGENGERMRGKIGENGERIGGKCGEIGERMGGKGGRM
-2595 SLPPVPPPAEG
+2595 VE
-2606 APRPREPKE
+2606 E
-2615 REKRFSFFKK
+2615 
-2625 NK
+2625 

>member
-1 MLSPPPYDPL
+1 
-11 ELPRFSDP
+11 
-19 RWEGEGGAGGPE
+19 
-31 EEEEEEEEEDEGSA
+31 
-45 RSFERSRIKALADER
+45 
-60 EAVQKKTFTKWVNSH
+60 
-75 LAGGSH
+75 
-81 LGDLYSDLRDGR
+81 
-93 LLLRLLEGLSGETLP
+93 
-108 RPTRGRM
+108 
-115 RIHCLENVE
+115 
-124 KALRFLRE
+124 
-132 QRVHLENVGSHDIV
+132 
-146 DGNPRLTLGLVWTII
+146 
-161 LRFQIQDISVETGD
+161 
-175 TRERKSAKDALLAW
+175 
-189 CQMKTAGYPNVN
+189 
-201 VQNFTTSWRD
+201 
-211 GLAFCA
+211 
-217 LIHRHRPELLDVAS
+217 
-231 LRGANALHNLQSAFA
+231 
-246 VAERELGVTRLLD
+246 
-259 PEDVA
+259 
-264 VEQPDERSVLTY
+264 
-276 VAALYHHFSRMKAL
+276 
-290 AVEGKRVGKVRDGHG
+290 
-305 VDRRTQGDGRGTG
+305 
-318 EHRDGHTDG
+318 
-327 WLEREQEEE
+327 
-336 GVDRWTD
+336 
-343 GRPARWTAEP
+343 
-353 REAEGLAGRYEA
+353 
-365 QAAELLGWIQR
+365 
-376 SLLLLTDRRLPRGIP
+376 
-391 GLQGQLQAF
+391 
-400 SAYRTTEK
+400 
-408 PPAGCGVCRKGFGG
+408 
-422 PQVGFWDRPKGFGIP
+422 
-437 PVGFGASP
+437 
-445 GSQGGFWGP
+445 
-454 SVDFGVSCCRFED
+454 
-467 KGSLEVLLFSL
+467 
-478 RSRLRANNQRQF
+478 
-490 VPREGTHSADINR
+490 
-503 AWERLEKAEHGRE
+503 
-516 LALRSEL
+516 
-523 LRQQHLEQLA
+523 
-533 ARFHR
+533 
-538 KAALRE
+538 
-544 SWLGDNQRLVAQ
+544 
-556 DNFGGS
+556 
-562 LGGVE
+562 
-567 AALRKHEAIE
+567 
-577 SDIAAYGSRVR
+577 
-588 AVTAVAAE
+588 
-596 LEAERYHDMGGI
+596 
-608 ATRRDHVVSLWEAL
+608 
-622 RAQVAA
+622 
-628 RRERLRAH
+628 RERLRAH

-707 GGYRPCPPEQLRAR
+707 DGYRPCPPEQLRAR

-793 GALGGRAGPLEQLL
+793 GALGTRAAPLEQLL

-814 AQGAPDGA
+814 AQGEPDGA
-822 AGSPAGSTGGSAGP
+822 SGSA
-836 MEATPGSAGSAAGST
+836 T

-858 STAGAAA
+858 PAAGAAA
-865 KSPGPPGPPGPPNA
+865 KSSEPP
-879 STGRAAGPVESPPA
+879 TGAPES
-893 STEGPSPSA
+893 ESA
-902 SRAAERP
+902 SPRPAESTRGLSAPSTAASSERP
-909 DGSPQ
+909 DGSAELTAG
-914 PPEGCPEPTPGCP
+914 PPETSEGPPGPAAASPE
-927 DPAAAVSRRIREL
+927 PAAAVSRRIREL
-940 ESLWAALPAL
+940 RSLWAALPAL
-950 ARARERRLRAAAG
+950 AGERERRLRAAAG

-972 EAEAWLVATAR
+972 EAEAWLAAAAR
-983 RVAGPELGHDERSAG
+983 RLAGPELGHDERSAE

-1010 IRRRGPAL
+1010 LRRRKPAL
-1018 AALREQALPADAA
+1018 AALREQALPGDTA
-1031 DVPDVVP
+1031 DVPDAVP
-1038 GLAERLAELERRHRE
+1038 GLAERLEELERRHRE
-1053 LEARAELRRLE
+1053 LEERAELRRLE

-1126 SVGRVTQELQGSG
+1126 SVGSVTRELQGSG

-1158 RFRALCERKKA
+1158 RFRALAESKKV

-1174 LNIQN
+1174 LNIHN

-1239 EKLQGEQPE
+1239 EKLQREQPE
-1248 RAPEIRE
+1248 RAAEIGE
-1255 GLAGLEAEWDAL
+1255 GLAALEHEWDAL

-1338 RSARSAGREVTR
+1338 RSARAAGREVTR
-1350 GQTDP
+1350 GQTDA

-1368 TDWEELGQVWEKR
+1368 ADWEELGKVWEKR

-1406 KQEHTLAHTEMPG
+1406 KQEHALAHTEMPD

-1434 LAALDTGAE
+1434 LGALDTGAE

-1606 QACAGLRSWLAGVRA
+1606 QACAQLRSWLAGVRA

-1636 VLLTRHQLLETQAAL
+1636 VLLTQHQLLETQAAL

-1679 VRDLEQQFRELR
+1679 VRELEQQFRELR

-1721 QERQALAVST
+1721 QERQALAMST

-1765 ERGVPGAGVPG
+1765 ERGVPGSGVPG
-1776 SGVPGGVPGGVPA
+1776 SGVPGGVPA
-1789 LREAWRELRAQAA
+1789 LREAWRELRAQAT
-1802 RRQRRLE
+1802 RRQKRLE

-1853 HLGLEQELRDYGGT
+1853 HLGLEQELRDYGGA

-1886 WGQPGDTPGT
+1886 
-1896 AGMVPVSRD
+1896 
-1905 TPVPCP
+1905 
-1911 SARCPLRSLR
+1911 
-1921 PLSPCALSVL
+1921 
-1931 CCPLSPPSERL
+1931 ERL

-1955 LCHLAGERRATL
+1955 LCHLAGDRRATL

-2151 AEELRAQEGAVAT
+2151 AEELRAQEGAVAA

-2195 LRLWMDGMQ
+2195 LRLWMDGMH

-2277 HWQDKL
+2277 RWQDKL

-2352 TTLEEKEQRRRQEE
+2352 TTLEEKERRRRQEE

-2375 PPEPPPAQ
+2375 PPEPPPAPA
-2383 DEVGGTPPVV
+2383 EVGGTPPGVV
-2393 PPESRD
+2393 PESPD
-2399 GGGGGEVQRA
+2399 GGGGGEGQRV
-2409 PTPQSRPAEAP
+2409 PTPQSRPPEPP
-2420 ALNGIRPDSATGQ
+2420 ALNGIRPDSAAGQ
-2433 VPNGAQEGG
+2433 VPKGAQEGG
-2442 PGPGGVAATL
+2442 PGQGGVAATL

-2514 EPPPL
+2514 EPPTPL

-2575 GAPGGLGGP
+2575 GPRDISGVAGGP
-2584 WGSPKGMSRAL
+2584 PKGMSRAL
-2595 SLPPVPPPAEG
+2595 SLPPVPPPADG